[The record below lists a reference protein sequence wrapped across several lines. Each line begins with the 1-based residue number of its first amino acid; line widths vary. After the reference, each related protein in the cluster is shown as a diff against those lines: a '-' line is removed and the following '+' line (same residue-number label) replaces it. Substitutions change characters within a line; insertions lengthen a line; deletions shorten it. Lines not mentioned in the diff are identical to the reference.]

1 MIGYLIILL
10 DHTSASFCHYGNA
23 AGERK
28 LMSVDTLRTAIRY
41 AMVHNWAVQIV
52 YPRYEVP
59 DELKAVIETVDS
71 CRIMPVEIA
80 DGSADVVVV
89 DGWDFNKAVMLCK
102 PTTLRITKSELFERY
117 AELMP
122 LLTAVPKLNVVIT
135 DVHKFSKADFETYK
149 TVMKDLREKVAG
161 VFLSGG
167 RLSVNLLTDRLMLEQ
182 MNNCGAGDTSITFSP
197 DGKFYICP
205 AFYYDAPDDS
215 VGSLCDDDI
224 AIDNAYLYTLKGAP
238 ICRHCDAWHCK
249 RCVWMNRLTT
259 REVNT
264 PSHEQCVVA
273 HIERDA
279 SRLLL
284 DELNEMGKYEFN
296 SDIPEIDYFD
306 PFETRDLWK

>member
-1 MIGYLIILL
+1 MISYLIILL

-28 LMSVDTLRTAIRY
+28 LISVDTLRAAIRY
-41 AMVHNWAVQIV
+41 SMVHNMAVQMV
-52 YPRYEVP
+52 YPYYEIP

-89 DGWDFNKAVMLCK
+89 NGWDFKKAVMLGK
-102 PTTLRITKSELFERY
+102 PTTVRISKDELFERY

-122 LLTAVPKLNVVIT
+122 LLVAVPKLNVVIT
-135 DVHKFSKADFETYK
+135 DVHRFGKADFETYK
-149 TVMKDLREKVAG
+149 AVLKSMRERVANR
-161 VFLSGG
+161 FLSGG
-167 RLSVNLLTDRLMLEQ
+167 RLSVNLLTDRLMLKQ
-182 MNNCGAGDTSITFSP
+182 MNNCGAGDTSITLSP
-197 DGKFYICP
+197 QLKFYFFP
-205 AFYYDAPDDS
+205 ALYYDDTENN
-215 VGSLCDDDI
+215 VGCLCHDDI

-238 ICRHCDAWHCK
+238 ICRHCDSWHCK

-284 DELNEMGKYEFN
+284 DELNEKGEYNFD